1 MTYVTGSSYGS
12 KLRICV
18 SGLHQTLFVLHI
30 AKPATILLV
39 LTSANES
46 SCRGWQRVLL
56 SPSPVTSVC
65 YSSIGSFWNNTDTTQ
80 ADTAWLAFQLPVSIP
95 VHIKCQTLSFKY
107 ISCWDAIYSVE
118 LLYLYSSSPLL
129 TKSRRVLVCFFHY
142 TTLRIPD
149 KSKTRPSVSLAL
161 SSVCALA
168 CQYKLGPFPPQSN
181 KLPILESPL
190 ISGHLKSSVRPQ
202 CLLSTVQ
209 LQWRWVPPRGPGLLT
224 DWKGLANTDSRRHN
238 WKS

>member
-1 MTYVTGSSYGS
+1 MLGCH
-12 KLRICV
+12 LF
-18 SGLHQTLFVLHI
+18 SGAFIIVLIIPI
-30 AKPATILLV
+30 AHK
-39 LTSANES
+39 
-46 SCRGWQRVLL
+46 
-56 SPSPVTSVC
+56 
-65 YSSIGSFWNNTDTTQ
+65 
-80 ADTAWLAFQLPVSIP
+80 
-95 VHIKCQTLSFKY
+95 IKDL
-107 ISCWDAIYSVE
+107 
-118 LLYLYSSSPLL
+118 
-129 TKSRRVLVCFFHY
+129 VLVCFFHY

-209 LQWRWVPPRGPGLLT
+209 LQWR
-224 DWKGLANTDSRRHN
+224 
-238 WKS
+238 